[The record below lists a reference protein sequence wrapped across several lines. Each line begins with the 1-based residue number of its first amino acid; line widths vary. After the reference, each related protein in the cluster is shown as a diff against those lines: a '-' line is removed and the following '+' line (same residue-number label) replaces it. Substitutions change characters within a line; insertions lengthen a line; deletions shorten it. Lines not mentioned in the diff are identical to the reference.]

1 MSGGE
6 SVGCSEMHECCQEIH
21 HHAEIKYLSLSQ
33 LDLET
38 LARILSPDDVVLL
51 VFMGSGLTH
60 GLFAP

>member
-1 MSGGE
+1 
-6 SVGCSEMHECCQEIH
+6 MHECCQEIH